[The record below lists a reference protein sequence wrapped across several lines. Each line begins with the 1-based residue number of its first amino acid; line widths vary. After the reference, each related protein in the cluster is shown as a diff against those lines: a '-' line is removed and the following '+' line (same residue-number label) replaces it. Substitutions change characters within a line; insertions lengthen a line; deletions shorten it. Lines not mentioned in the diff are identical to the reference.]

1 MTAPYRPVS
10 CALHT
15 ELEAAALRSETVEI
29 QAAAE
34 TGPPRIWRGRVLDVY
49 SRAGAEHLILATAG
63 GERLTLRLDQV
74 LALTRAPPPG

>member
-15 ELEAAALRSETVEI
+15 ELEAAALRGETVEI
-29 QAAAE
+29 HAAAA
-34 TGPPRIWRGRVLDVY
+34 TGPPRVWRGRVVDVY
-49 SRAGAEHLILATAG
+49 SRAGAEYLTLATAG

-74 LALTRAPPPG
+74 LVLTRTPPPC